1 MLKISLPVVRRVH
14 GLLVVELNLAGRLIL
29 WGSLLLEVENWLGGL
44 WVLMVEELILLV
56 MGIELIGR
64 DVVVGG
70 DGVDC
75 DVGDGEGG
83 PVNVLCAERVDQ
95 RGRG

>member
-1 MLKISLPVVRRVH
+1 
-14 GLLVVELNLAGRLIL
+14 
-29 WGSLLLEVENWLGGL
+29 
-44 WVLMVEELILLV
+44 MVEELILLV
-56 MGIELIGR
+56 MGVELICG

-70 DGVDC
+70 DGVNC